1 MDSTIKHEILQM
13 LQDVIAEENITRI
26 ADDAELAN
34 IGLDSIR
41 FVQFIVKLESKFEI
55 EVFDSDLLFSNF
67 STLQKIYETLDKYFG
82 PSTESKLIKCVIT
95 DCDGVLWDGIAGEE
109 ANDQSIMT
117 QYNVETQRALKF
129 LRNHGIYLCI
139 CSKNS
144 QENIENMLDL
154 ETPLAVS
161 DISIL
166 QCETPDKAS
175 SVEYILQVLNL
186 SPDNVAFVDDSLY
199 ECGLISAIFPRMTVV
214 YAGDFKEHLA
224 AEILSLFENLPNQP
238 IDRTELYRQQ
248 KEREKIRIDAKSVED
263 YNCQLQTEIDCFF
276 ANSEDASR
284 IAELSQ
290 RTNRFNASNIRYTEK
305 EIMDLIDRDSH
316 KVYALTATDIYG
328 DMGLVAAAIVCDDV
342 IENFMVSCR
351 VFGRGFEN
359 ILIEKIKSN
368 QMHPLKGLYQ
378 RTTQNS
384 NCQVFYQNVDVEV
397 IER

>member
-13 LQDVIAEENITRI
+13 LQDVIAEENTTRI

-41 FVQFIVKLESKFEI
+41 FIQFIVKLENKFDI

-67 STLQKIYETLDKYFG
+67 STLQKIYETLDKYFV
-82 PSTESKLIKCVIT
+82 STAEPKLIKCVIT

-109 ANDQSIMT
+109 ASDQSIVT
-117 QYNVETQRALKF
+117 QYNVETQRALKI
-129 LRNHGIYLCI
+129 LRDHGIYLCL

-144 QENIENMLDL
+144 QENIKSMLDL

-166 QCETPDKAS
+166 QCETIDKAS
-175 SVEYILQVLNL
+175 SVEYILQALNL

-199 ECGLISAIFPRMTVV
+199 ECGLISAIFPGMTVMHV
-214 YAGDFKEHLA
+214 GDYKEHLES
-224 AEILSLFENLPNQP
+224 EILTLFENLPNKP

-263 YNCQLQTEIDCFF
+263 YNRQLQTEVDCFF

-328 DMGLVAAAIVCDDV
+328 DMGLVAAAILCDDV

>member
-1 MDSTIKHEILQM
+1 MESTIKYEILQI
-13 LQDVIAEENITRI
+13 LKDVIAEDNTTQIS
-26 ADDAELAN
+26 DDVELAN
-34 IGLDSIR
+34 LGLDSIR
-41 FVQFIVKLESKFEI
+41 FIQFIVKLENKFDI
-55 EVFDSDLLFSNF
+55 EVFDSDLLFPNF
-67 STLQKIYETLDKYFG
+67 STLQKIYETLDKYFV
-82 PSTESKLIKCVIT
+82 STAEPKLIKCVIT
-95 DCDGVLWDGIAGEE
+95 DCDGVLWDGIAGEA

-117 QYNVETQRALKF
+117 QYNVENQRALKF
-129 LRNHGIYLCI
+129 LRDHGIYLCI

-144 QENIENMLDL
+144 QDNIESMLDL
-154 ETPLAVS
+154 ETPLTAS

-166 QCETPDKAS
+166 QCETTDKAS
-175 SVEYILQVLNL
+175 SVEYILQALNL

-290 RTNRFNASNIRYTEK
+290 QTNRFI
-305 EIMDLIDRDSH
+305 
-316 KVYALTATDIYG
+316 AT
-328 DMGLVAAAIVCDDV
+328 
-342 IENFMVSCR
+342 
-351 VFGRGFEN
+351 
-359 ILIEKIKSN
+359 
-368 QMHPLKGLYQ
+368 
-378 RTTQNS
+378 
-384 NCQVFYQNVDVEV
+384 
-397 IER
+397 